1 MKVFRYVVSL
11 VSLLFLVACDP
22 AAIQGGP
29 DVAVI
34 DLAAV
39 AKATGQEEEI
49 RIQAEEARNELTKQL
64 QQLAASLEEQLKAER
79 DKIGINPT
87 EADTQRLQ
95 TLSIQAQ
102 QQINSA
108 QAQAQAQAS
117 LLEQQLVNDYRD
129 KVEPL
134 AKDVASTLGA
144 SIVVTADANVV
155 WFDPAVDITDEV
167 IAAWRAAP
175 AEDGIDKA
183 APEAE
188 QVEEQLEA
196 EPAEQAEEQTA
207 DVPDESA
214 GAAEVIDETSG
225 QPAEATE

>member
-1 MKVFRYVVSL
+1 MKTFRNPILL
-11 VSLLFLVACDP
+11 VSALLLAACDP
-22 AAIQGGP
+22 AALQGGP
-29 DVAVI
+29 DVAVL

-39 AKATGQEEEI
+39 AKATGQEDEI

-79 DKIGINPT
+79 DKIGINQSET
-87 EADTQRLQ
+87 DAQRLQ
-95 TLSIQAQ
+95 GLSIQAQ
-102 QQINSA
+102 QQINAA

-134 AKDVASTLGA
+134 AKDIASELGV

-175 AEDGIDKA
+175 AEEDVPEVIPEVAPEA

-188 QVEEQLEA
+188 QVEEPSA
-196 EPAEQAEEQTA
+196 VIPDEQAAGEEN
-207 DVPDESA
+207 S
-214 GAAEVIDETSG
+214 AAEEVAEETG
-225 QPAEATE
+225 

>member
-1 MKVFRYVVSL
+1 MKIFKIPVLL
-11 VSLLFLVACDP
+11 VSALLLAACDP
-22 AAIQGGP
+22 AALQGGP

-64 QQLAASLEEQLKAER
+64 QQLAVSLEEQLKAER

-87 EADTQRLQ
+87 EADAQRLQ

-134 AKDVASTLGA
+134 AKDVASKLGA

-175 AEDGIDKA
+175 AENGIDKG
-183 APEAE
+183 APEVE
-188 QVEEQLEA
+188 QVEEQPAA
-196 EPAEQAEEQTA
+196 ESAEQAVEEESSTA
-207 DVPDESA
+207 EEV
-214 GAAEVIDETSG
+214 AEDTVDT
-225 QPAEATE
+225 PTE

>member
-1 MKVFRYVVSL
+1 MKTFRNPILL
-11 VSLLFLVACDP
+11 VSALLLAACDP
-22 AAIQGGP
+22 AALQGGP
-29 DVAVI
+29 DVAVL

-39 AKATGQEEEI
+39 AKATGQEDEI

-79 DKIGINPT
+79 DKIGINPSET
-87 EADTQRLQ
+87 DAQRLQ
-95 TLSIQAQ
+95 GLSIQAQ
-102 QQINSA
+102 QQINAA

-134 AKDVASTLGA
+134 AKDIASELGV

-175 AEDGIDKA
+175 AEEDVPEVIPEVAPEA

-188 QVEEQLEA
+188 QVEEPSA
-196 EPAEQAEEQTA
+196 VIPDEQAAGEEN
-207 DVPDESA
+207 S
-214 GAAEVIDETSG
+214 AAEEVAEETG
-225 QPAEATE
+225 